1 MGTTRRDFTIEYNL
15 DGGVWYEAT
24 YEEINSSSNLPF
36 NWSIN
41 LDPSKLSEKNHTLQ
55 IRGVGGG
62 DSAEQYSLLSIVMVQ
77 ELVT

>member
-1 MGTTRRDFTIEYNL
+1 MVLLGQQGEISAIEYNL

-41 LDPSKLSEKNHTLQ
+41 LDPSKLSERTIH
-55 IRGVGGG
+55 
-62 DSAEQYSLLSIVMVQ
+62 YS
-77 ELVT
+77 